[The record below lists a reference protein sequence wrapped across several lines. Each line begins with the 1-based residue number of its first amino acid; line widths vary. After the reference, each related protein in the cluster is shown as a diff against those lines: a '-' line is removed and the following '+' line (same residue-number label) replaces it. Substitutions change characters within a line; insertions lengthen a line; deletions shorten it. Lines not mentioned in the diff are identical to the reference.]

1 RAGLLRSA
9 TSCHGVRHR
18 VATAPD
24 CPISNLMSLFFQRF
38 LLVLPVLGWAL
49 LAAGA
54 LGFGAP
60 AVSALT
66 LGVLVLAAVHHAEV
80 VAHRLG
86 EPFGT
91 LILAVSVTVIEVGLI
106 ISLMLASPETA
117 TTLARDTVFA
127 ASMIIL
133 NLLLGLCLL
142 VGARHQ
148 EEARFTRT
156 GATAALSTLATLLVL
171 TLILPNFT
179 TSVSGPVFSA
189 SQLAFVAAFALLLYL
204 TFVFVQTVANRDYFL
219 PQGDLQFEPDAHAL
233 PPTNRAA
240 GLSFAALLISLGA
253 IVLLAKG
260 LSEPLEMAITR
271 AGAPVALVG
280 IAIAAIVLLP
290 EGLAAIRA
298 ANANRLQTS
307 LNLALGSALAT
318 IGLTIPSVAVVSFWL
333 DLPLTLGLDS
343 KGIVL
348 LALSLFVAALSLAR
362 GRTTMLHG
370 AVHLTIFGGYI
381 VLTILP

>member
-1 RAGLLRSA
+1 MIIAGLLGYS
-9 TSCHGVRHR
+9 S
-18 VATAPD
+18 
-24 CPISNLMSLFFQRF
+24 
-38 LLVLPVLGWAL
+38 
-49 LAAGA
+49 
-54 LGFGAP
+54 P
-60 AVSALT
+60 AVFALT
-66 LGVLVLAAVHHAEV
+66 LMVLVLAAVHHAEV
-80 VAHRLG
+80 VAHRVG
-86 EPFGT
+86 EPYGT
-91 LILAVSVTVIEVGLI
+91 LILAVSVTIIEVGLI
-106 ISLMLASPETA
+106 VSLMLASPETA

-148 EEARFTRT
+148 DEARFTRT

-171 TLILPNFT
+171 TLVLPNFT
-179 TSVSGPVFSA
+179 TSVRGPIFSG
-189 SQLAFVAAFALLLYL
+189 SQLAFVSVFALLLYL

-219 PQGDLQFEPDAHAL
+219 PKGDLQFEPDAHAS
-233 PPTNRAA
+233 PPGMRAT
-240 GLSFAALLISLGA
+240 GFSFIALLLSLGA
-253 IVLLAKG
+253 IVLLAKA
-260 LSEPLEMAITR
+260 LSAPLENAIMA

-280 IAIAAIVLLP
+280 ITIAGIVLLP

-298 ANANRLQTS
+298 ANSKRLQTS

-318 IGLTIPSVAVVSFWL
+318 IGLTIPSVALVGLWL
-333 DLPLTLGLDS
+333 DLPLTLGLES

-370 AVHLTIFGGYI
+370 AVHLTIFGCYI
-381 VLTILP
+381 VLTIFP

>member
-1 RAGLLRSA
+1 MSIMFRRLLYFIPLLGWVMIIAGLLGYS
-9 TSCHGVRHR
+9 S
-18 VATAPD
+18 
-24 CPISNLMSLFFQRF
+24 
-38 LLVLPVLGWAL
+38 
-49 LAAGA
+49 
-54 LGFGAP
+54 P
-60 AVSALT
+60 AVFALT
-66 LGVLVLAAVHHAEV
+66 LMVLVLAAVHHAEV
-80 VAHRLG
+80 VAHRVG
-86 EPFGT
+86 EPYGT
-91 LILAVSVTVIEVGLI
+91 LILAVSVTIIEVGLI
-106 ISLMLASPETA
+106 VSLMLASPETA

-148 EEARFTRT
+148 DEARFTRT

-171 TLILPNFT
+171 TLVLPNFT
-179 TSVSGPVFSA
+179 TSVRGPIFSG
-189 SQLAFVAAFALLLYL
+189 SQLAFVSVFALLLYL

-219 PQGDLQFEPDAHAL
+219 PKGDLQFEPDAHAS
-233 PPTNRAA
+233 PPGMRAT
-240 GLSFAALLISLGA
+240 GFSFIALLLSLGA
-253 IVLLAKG
+253 IVLLAKA
-260 LSEPLEMAITR
+260 LSAPLENAIMA

-280 IAIAAIVLLP
+280 ITIAGIVLLP

-298 ANANRLQTS
+298 ANSKRLQTS

-318 IGLTIPSVAVVSFWL
+318 IGLTIPSVALVGLWL
-333 DLPLTLGLDS
+333 DLPLTLGLES

-370 AVHLTIFGGYI
+370 AVHLTIFGCYI
-381 VLTILP
+381 VLTIFP